1 MQNTPL
7 PPGRLPVVLFA
18 LVLVLLPIVLL
29 ACGAETPTRRPT
41 REPPDTAT
49 PSARE
54 DRPTRTP
61 RADSDRPTRR
71 PASIGSIFKLTSP
84 ETDREALV
92 ALYEATGGP
101 YWTNNDNWLTDA
113 PLNEWQ
119 GLTVDEEGRVTEIYL
134 SSNELEGEI
143 PPEFGGLD
151 LLIDLEL
158 SDNYLEG
165 EIPPELGRLISLE
178 NLNLSHNFL
187 EGEIPPELESLEW
200 LTILQLTGNSLSGEI
215 PEELGSLSNL
225 RVLLL
230 DNNQLSGDVP
240 EELGDLSNLRQIGL
254 SGNPQI
260 TGCVPSS
267 LASKLNSNPALGDV
281 PVCGG
286 MAAASAAP
294 PFPTATLAPAPTS
307 AQFPLLTRP
316 PTPTHVYYATPTPTR
331 VYYAT
336 PTRPPTPTRVYYAT
350 PTRPPTPTRVYYATP
365 TRPPTPTR
373 PVSQTGGQSLASY
386 ARNNANGPGAIYVGD
401 LSQLAGPA
409 PISDLGDDSGNV
421 PLDALRRH
429 YWIYQSAHY
438 QSLVRKAR
446 LTNPTRLTSRGER
459 IQIELACLHMSLF
472 MCQMLENYFAP
483 NIAERT
489 NGQVQFK
496 IEGSSS
502 GSGVLHEL
510 ESGSLEAATTF
521 GFYHRDELPAFDVQN
536 LHGAHSS
543 RQLAFM
549 ANVATL
555 EDLDELISSETG
567 GGIILD
573 HIFNWE
579 YDRHLLCRTPAYSAQ
594 DLRSKTLGYVGT
606 FMADWMDGMAAQ
618 TGASVIQLEHRDVST
633 EFADDNLD
641 CVLTSY
647 NTAVD
652 WGHEFAYYIVGS
664 HYRIPITNNV
674 ISRHTWNRIP
684 ADLQQIILEEA
695 AKSELEAL
703 RLGAIRSEIDLTR
716 LQDDGMQYIPFS
728 PELQNMSRQ
737 AAIDNV
743 IPNWVDRV
751 GNTRD
756 PIITDTFNRK
766 LGPIVDMHINS
777 DGTVTDLR

>member
-1 MQNTPL
+1 M
-7 PPGRLPVVLFA
+7 
-18 LVLVLLPIVLL
+18 LL

-119 GLTVDEEGRVTEIYL
+119 GLTVDEEGRVTAIYL

-230 DNNQLSGDVP
+230 DNNRLSGDVP

-316 PTPTHVYYATPTPTR
+316 PTPTR

-438 QSLVRKAR
+438 QSLLRKAG

-459 IQIELACLHMSLF
+459 IQIELACLHVSLF

-502 GSGVLHEL
+502 GSSVLHDL
-510 ESGSLEAATTF
+510 ESGSLEAATTY
-521 GFYHRDELPAFDVQN
+521 GSRYSEELPAFDVQN

-573 HIFNWE
+573 HVFNWE
-579 YDRHLLCRTPAYSAQ
+579 YDMHLFCRTPLYSAQ
-594 DLRSKTLGYVGT
+594 DLRSKTLSRTGS

-618 TGASVIQLEHRDVST
+618 TGASAIQLGFSDLPT
-633 EFADDNLD
+633 EFADGNLD
-641 CVLTSY
+641 CVLT
-647 NTAVD
+647 TASTVVSQGLNDFVD
-652 WGHEFAYYIVGS
+652 YIVGS

-728 PELQNMSRQ
+728 PELQNVSRQ

-766 LGPIVDMHINS
+766 LGPIVGMRINS

>member
-1 MQNTPL
+1 MRRNGRGLCCAAVPHCHTCAGAHAGAHVRAV
-7 PPGRLPVVLFA
+7 PPIDSSAHAHTCVL
-18 LVLVLLPIVLL
+18 
-29 ACGAETPTRRPT
+29 RH
-41 REPPDTAT
+41 
-49 PSARE
+49 
-54 DRPTRTP
+54 
-61 RADSDRPTRR
+61 ADSSAHAHTCVLRHAD
-71 PASIGSIFKLTSP
+71 
-84 ETDREALV
+84 
-92 ALYEATGGP
+92 
-101 YWTNNDNWLTDA
+101 
-113 PLNEWQ
+113 
-119 GLTVDEEGRVTEIYL
+119 
-134 SSNELEGEI
+134 SSA
-143 PPEFGGLD
+143 
-151 LLIDLEL
+151 
-158 SDNYLEG
+158 
-165 EIPPELGRLISLE
+165 
-178 NLNLSHNFL
+178 H
-187 EGEIPPELESLEW
+187 
-200 LTILQLTGNSLSGEI
+200 THT
-215 PEELGSLSNL
+215 
-225 RVLLL
+225 RVLRHA
-230 DNNQLSGDVP
+230 D
-240 EELGDLSNLRQIGL
+240 
-254 SGNPQI
+254 
-260 TGCVPSS
+260 SS
-267 LASKLNSNPALGDV
+267 AHTH
-281 PVCGG
+281 
-286 MAAASAAP
+286 
-294 PFPTATLAPAPTS
+294 TA
-307 AQFPLLTRP
+307 
-316 PTPTHVYYATPTPTR
+316 H
-331 VYYAT
+331 
-336 PTRPPTPTRVYYAT
+336 
-350 PTRPPTPTRVYYATP
+350 VYYATP

-459 IQIELACLHMSLF
+459 IQIELACINRTVF
-472 MCQMLENYFAP
+472 VCQMLENYFAP

-489 NGQVQFK
+489 NGQVRFTITQLGEVTFDNFA
-496 IEGSSS
+496 S
-502 GSGVLHEL
+502 LNL
-510 ESGSLEAATTF
+510 LDSGSLEAATIY

-573 HIFNWE
+573 HVFNWE
-579 YDRHLLCRTPAYSAQ
+579 YDMHLFCRTPLYSAQ
-594 DLRSKTLGYVGT
+594 DLRSKTLSRTGS

-618 TGASVIQLEHRDVST
+618 TSASAIQLGISDLST
-633 EFADDNLD
+633 EFADGNLD
-641 CVLTSY
+641 CVLT
-647 NTAVD
+647 TAGTVVSRGLMDFVD
-652 WGHEFAYYIVGS
+652 YIVGS

-684 ADLQQIILEEA
+684 ADLQRIILEEA

-728 PELQNMSRQ
+728 PELQNVSRQ

-766 LGPIVDMHINS
+766 LGPIVGMRINS